1 MNIAG
6 ELLDLEAGGRLD
18 ENVDAI
24 ETSNGIIEELAITTD
39 GASTEVRIR
48 PKVVDAGRAIQLAE
62 ALSSYFD
69 IVEGDDAP
77 TGSWRAKI

>member
-1 MNIAG
+1 
-6 ELLDLEAGGRLD
+6 
-18 ENVDAI
+18 
-24 ETSNGIIEELAITTD
+24 LAITTD

-48 PKVVDAGRAIQLAE
+48 PKVADAGRAIQLAE